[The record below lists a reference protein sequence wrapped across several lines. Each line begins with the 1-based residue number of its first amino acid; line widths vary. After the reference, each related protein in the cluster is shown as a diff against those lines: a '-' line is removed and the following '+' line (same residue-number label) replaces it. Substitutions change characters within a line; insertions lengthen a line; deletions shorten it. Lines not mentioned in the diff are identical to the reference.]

1 MLRFV
6 WCVDLQKRSS
16 PKIASVYSLQIA
28 ELLARAGL
36 WQPYQDFMKDRQDA
50 RQRGRDSK

>member
-1 MLRFV
+1 V
-6 WCVDLQKRSS
+6 WYLPFQEQPYYISLS
-16 PKIASVYSLQIA
+16 LFLQIA

-50 RQRGRDSK
+50 RQRGRGSK